1 MHHQAGGDL
10 CPLGSTS
17 PWSDSDLISD
27 LLGLPAGKVAETL
40 SPYSLR
46 DLGEMTEMELKQ
58 AGLTPSRAKRL
69 RSAFELA
76 RRYSTAGKALVGKTF
91 SSPKD
96 IFEAFHLRLRDEKR
110 EHFFVV
116 TLDARHRV
124 IGEHLVS
131 VGSLS
136 SSIVHPREVFRPA
149 IREAAGAVVLVHN
162 HPSGD
167 PRPSEE
173 DVAVTRRLANAS
185 ELIGIRVLDHVV
197 IGDGRYASFREEGLV

>member
-1 MHHQAGGDL
+1 M
-10 CPLGSTS
+10 
-17 PWSDSDLISD
+17 
-27 LLGLPAGKVAETL
+27 
-40 SPYSLR
+40 
-46 DLGEMTEMELKQ
+46 
-58 AGLTPSRAKRL
+58 
-69 RSAFELA
+69 
-76 RRYSTAGKALVGKTF
+76 VGKTF
-91 SSPKD
+91 GSPKD